1 MKAVATFIALLC
13 LAANSALAGDKAET
27 LTFKQAGFSIAPL
40 DEPQKGPSQTLI
52 MFLPASDGFAPNVNV
67 QIQPYSGSIDAYADL
82 SKTQFK
88 QVGFK
93 LLSENKSGK
102 AEITFEYSGT
112 LQGRNF
118 HWYARAIQNGGII
131 YLVTA
136 TATEEQWS
144 KVADKLKV
152 CVNSFETIK

>member
-88 QVGFK
+88 QVRVRRLQ
-93 LLSENKSGK
+93 LLQQKAKSV
-102 AEITFEYSGT
+102 F
-112 LQGRNF
+112 LM
-118 HWYARAIQNGGII
+118 
-131 YLVTA
+131 
-136 TATEEQWS
+136 
-144 KVADKLKV
+144 
-152 CVNSFETIK
+152 